1 MTDQQSPISIV
12 GLKIYIAYLEQLY
25 VLVSAEGVCLELVI
39 SYASLFSNV
48 RFYNAFRL
56 IK

>member
-12 GLKIYIAYLEQLY
+12 GLEIYIAYLEQLY